1 MLLTVS
7 SSLWYKRTTNLSAAA
22 AYELYFLL
30 QIVHS
35 MESSSLRE
43 IAQISDIEETITGS
57 LRLRALKARFLKYS
71 ICELSFIQS
80 VSLFFSVL
88 TFYVLFLLISVTRKN
103 Q

>member
-1 MLLTVS
+1 
-7 SSLWYKRTTNLSAAA
+7 
-22 AYELYFLL
+22 
-30 QIVHS
+30 